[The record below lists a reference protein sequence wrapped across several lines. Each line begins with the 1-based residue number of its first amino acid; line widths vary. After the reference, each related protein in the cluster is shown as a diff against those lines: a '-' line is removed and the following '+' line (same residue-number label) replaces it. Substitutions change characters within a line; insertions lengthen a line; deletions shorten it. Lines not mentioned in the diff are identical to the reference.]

1 VSGDVWLEHDWFP
14 RPLPENVE
22 LGERSWLDSS
32 YAFQHFHSHRPCA
45 VRIGDESG
53 VYIGTQFELGPHG
66 EVQIG
71 RFCTIVGA
79 IFRTNGRVSI
89 GDHTFVA
96 HEVVMADAHA
106 AVPPDGSLEPPAA
119 AIEIGNTVWIGA
131 RAILLAGTRIGDG
144 TVVGAGAVLSGEF
157 PARVTVAGNPARVV
171 GDCRACQGHRR

>member
-1 VSGDVWLEHDWFP
+1 VSGGARLEHDWFP

-22 LGERSWLDSS
+22 LGDRSWLFSS
-32 YAFQHFHSHRPCA
+32 YAFLHCHSQRQCA
-45 VRIGDESG
+45 VRIGEDSG

-66 EVQIG
+66 EVAIG

-79 IFRTNGRVSI
+79 IIRTNGRVSI

-106 AVPPDGSLEPPAA
+106 ALPPAGSPEPRA
-119 AIEIGNTVWIGA
+119 APIEIGSTVWIGA

-144 TVVGAGAVLSGEF
+144 TVVGAGAVLSGEV
-157 PARVTVAGNPARVV
+157 PPGVTVAGNPARVV
-171 GDCRACQGHRR
+171 AD

>member
-1 VSGDVWLEHDWFP
+1 VSGGVWLEHDWFP

-32 YAFQHFHSHRPCA
+32 YVFHHFHSQRPCG
-45 VRIGDESG
+45 VRIGEDSG
-53 VYIGTQFELGPHG
+53 VYLGTQFELGPNG
-66 EVQIG
+66 EVEIG

-106 AVPPDGSLEPPAA
+106 ALPPDGSC
-119 AIEIGNTVWIGA
+119 GRRR
-131 RAILLAGTRIGDG
+131 RAVRRVPGGSDGRRQSSTRGGGLTGSLL
-144 TVVGAGAVLSGEF
+144 SSF
-157 PARVTVAGNPARVV
+157 
-171 GDCRACQGHRR
+171 